1 VNILFDELETR
12 LFSPKLWKG
21 FAPPVAG
28 SFQTTASGNPVVGLF
43 DDFTGFGRT
52 CAAAAGVAYYQSNGI
67 TYKSF
72 EDDDGSIQ
80 AAVPTTKPAVDTNG
94 IGVISLTAGNTDND
108 DCVIQAGGNQ
118 GSTMCPFNVIY
129 ATAKDLCFE
138 CRFKY
143 SSIADG
149 DTDFFIGLGG
159 TGMAAND
166 GWLGDNPSGTIAT
179 DMANNDFLGFTR
191 LTSTGTS
198 GLLLIYDRVGG
209 TTGTHATGIHTLVAD
224 TYVKVGFRWRQQ
236 TKTLDVY
243 ADGEY
248 VTRVAAATT
257 DGTPWPSLY
266 MNFLAGVKYQATTQ
280 DVMYIDWWACA
291 QML

>member
-1 VNILFDELETR
+1 MQVLFDELETR

-21 FAPPVAG
+21 FAPPVG
-28 SFQTTASGNPVVGLF
+28 GVFHQTASGNPVVGLF

-52 CAAAAGVAYYQSNGI
+52 CPASSGLAFYQSNGI
-67 TYKSF
+67 TYRAF
-72 EDDDGSIQ
+72 EDDDGSITP
-80 AAVPTTKPAVDTNG
+80 AIPTTTPAVDANG
-94 IGVISLTAGNTDND
+94 IGVIALTAGNTDND
-108 DCVIQAGGNQ
+108 DTCLQAGGGLATN
-118 GSTMCPFNVIY
+118 MCPFNVTY
-129 ATAKDLCFE
+129 ASAKDLVFE

-149 DTDFFIGLGG
+149 DTDFFIGLFG
-159 TGMAAND
+159 TGGSVNNGWMTDNSGGFADND
-166 GWLGDNPSGTIAT
+166 L
-179 DMANNDFLGFTR
+179 LGFSRT
-191 LTSTGTS
+191 LSTGTS
-198 GLLLIYDRVGG
+198 GLTLVYDRVGG

-224 TYVKVGFRWRQQ
+224 TYVKVGYRWSQQ
-236 TKTLDVY
+236 KKTLDVY

-248 VTRVAAATT
+248 VTTVVKTTT

>member
-1 VNILFDELETR
+1 MQVLFEDMETR
-12 LFSPKLWKG
+12 LFSPKLWRG
-21 FAPPVAG
+21 LAPPVAG
-28 SFQTTASGNPVVGLF
+28 PFAQTSSGNPVVGLF
-43 DDFTGFGRT
+43 DDFNAFGRT
-52 CAAAAGVAYYQSNGI
+52 CAAASGVAYYQSNGI

-80 AAVPTTKPAVDTNG
+80 AAVPTTTPAVDQNG
-94 IGVISLTAGNTDND
+94 IGVISLTAGNSDND
-108 DCVIQAGGNQ
+108 DTCIQAGGNQ
-118 GSTMCPFNVIY
+118 GGTMCPFNVIY
-129 ATAKDLCFE
+129 ASAKDLAFE

-166 GWLGDNPSGTIAT
+166 GWLADNSAGFA
-179 DMANNDFLGFTR
+179 DNNLLGFSRT
-191 LTSTGTS
+191 LSTGTS
-198 GLLLIYDRVGG
+198 GLVLVYDRAGG

-224 TYVKVGFRWRQQ
+224 TYVKAGFRWNQA

-243 ADGEY
+243 ANGEL
-248 VTRVAAATT
+248 VTTVASSVT
-257 DGTPWPSLY
+257 DGTPWPSLF

-291 QML
+291 QYV